1 MNDSLNDRDAIVEL
15 LAEAAWIFDHKQWDR
30 VGEVFTPDVDAYGQ
44 QGIEALT
51 ANTVRYLGACG
62 PTQHLIGN
70 HRVQLDGDSATV
82 VSYVRAFHP
91 AVGVDRME
99 RARPDQFWDF
109 LGEYHDTLVRTPD
122 GWRISRRVCVPRA
135 STGTLDLLA
144 GS

>member
-1 MNDSLNDRDAIVEL
+1 MGGAVNDRDAILEL

-30 VGEVFTPDVDAYGQ
+30 MAEVFTPDTEAYGQ
-44 QGIEALT
+44 QGLDALT
-51 ANTVRYLGACG
+51 ANTMRYLGACG

-70 HRVQLDGDSATV
+70 HRVQIEGDTATV
-82 VSYVRAFHP
+82 ISYVRAFHL
-91 AVGVDRME
+91 AAGVDRMD

-109 LGEYHDTLVRTPD
+109 LGEYRDTLVRTPD

>member
-1 MNDSLNDRDAIVEL
+1 MSDAVNDRDAIVEL

-30 VGEVFTPDVDAYGQ
+30 IGEVFTSDTEAYEQ

-51 ANTVRYLGACG
+51 ANTIRYLGGCG

-70 HRVQLDGDSATV
+70 HRVQVDGHTATV
-82 VSYVRAFHP
+82 ISYVRAFHL
-91 AVGVDRME
+91 AAGVGRMD

-109 LGEYHDTLVRTPD
+109 LGEYRDTLVRTPD

-135 STGTLDLLA
+135 STGALDLLA